1 MNRVAGFQRK
11 LSCSGWQRDKA
22 DRHGEEAADVSV
34 TVTRQP
40 VSSVGGSGV
49 PPTQGSSLRVNTLVG
64 LQPWERDSY
73 GREANRRCWFSV
85 LFVSLFFKFT
95 YYLF

>member
-1 MNRVAGFQRK
+1 MNGVAGFRRK

-22 DRHGEEAADVSV
+22 DRHGEEAADVLV

-49 PPTQGSSLRVNTLVG
+49 PPTQGSSLKGEHPGGAAALGEGQLR
-64 LQPWERDSY
+64 ERS
-73 GREANRRCWFSV
+73 
-85 LFVSLFFKFT
+85 
-95 YYLF
+95 